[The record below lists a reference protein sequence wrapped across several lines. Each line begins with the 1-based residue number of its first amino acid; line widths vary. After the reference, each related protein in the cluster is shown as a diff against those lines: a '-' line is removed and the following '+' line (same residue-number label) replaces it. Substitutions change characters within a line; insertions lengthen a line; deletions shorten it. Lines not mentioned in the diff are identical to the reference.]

1 MEGLPPTKKP
11 KVSDT
16 SSEFGDSDDEDL
28 EVQATLP
35 RAGLCP
41 QRLHGLRMKLVQRVN
56 EDYFA
61 MLRDVNRNDF
71 YWDAMKKLPVRNRR
85 VLDLGAGTGILSLM
99 AAKLGASSVLA
110 VDESPEMTLIVE
122 KSAEHNGFKDTIS
135 VHAGHSTT
143 LSLAEK
149 DRCDVIVSETFG
161 VLLLQEGCLKSFIHA
176 REHLA
181 KPSADIIPAGGVQY
195 ARLMGSPALRLASS
209 ISSAEG
215 PDMVHVDA
223 LRDAG
228 RVQFSLPGGFSVNSL
243 PDVCWMSESIGI
255 LEVDFA
261 TSKLDDIP
269 KCREFPVRI
278 LQDGVV
284 DGIVTSWETWSDK
297 ERTLCMSTEADKIKG
312 QPWGFARDAHWGQ
325 GFSQVEGP
333 GKGGEK
339 FEVFKGEELRLQA
352 RFTQDGESLQ
362 LRLFRPEQITQA
374 DDTGDTGMQ
383 LEKGGT
389 EELKDG
395 AIVPCTDCK
404 PATWL
409 RHAARP
415 VLCDAVGPANPDLQT
430 AYEADL
436 PSNFVCS
443 ERLRGKKSLVIRT
456 INDDYFAFLNNPARL
471 RFFRNALPGLVKNK
485 TVLDLGTGAGQ
496 LAVLCAHMGA
506 RHVLAMDACSDMC
519 DLARETA
526 RRNKVTGIVQVAH
539 FLSSSLALIGE
550 DSRMDVLVSEPYDLF
565 ITEPSGSG
573 SLEYFI
579 DARRRLV
586 KPNATLIPSGG
597 AQYARLVMSA
607 DLGMRSVSMTNSSKV
622 GLDNLCGFL
631 DTVTLTSSRTRG
643 FRWSCLPDLAFMS
656 DRCCIF
662 KLDFYQLK
670 RSSIPRKTVLQM
682 EVVRDG
688 YVDAIATSWEV
699 WAGSAAQHRFSAHA
713 EETENEAWGFNSDV
727 VFGQGLQLVV
737 EEGDRPEPFHVK
749 QGEVL
754 ELTALHFTLRRG
766 AGMSAASG
774 NRAFACLPG
783 AKLRRRK
790 GETCCEIL

>member
-1 MEGLPPTKKP
+1 MESLPPTKRP
-11 KVSDT
+11 KLSDA
-16 SSEFGDSDDEDL
+16 SSDFGDSDDEDL

-41 QRLHGLRMKLVQRVN
+41 QRLRGLRMKLVQRVN

-71 YWDAMKKLPVRNRR
+71 YWQAMEKLPVRNRR

-110 VDESPEMTLIVE
+110 VDESPEMALIVE
-122 KSAEHNGFKDTIS
+122 KSAEHNGFQDIIN
-135 VHAGHSTT
+135 VHAGHSTE
-143 LSLAEK
+143 LWLDLK
-149 DRCDVIVSETFG
+149 DRFDVIVSETFG

-195 ARLMGSPALRLASS
+195 ARLMGSPALRLTS
-209 ISSAEG
+209 SSAEK
-215 PDMVHVDA
+215 PDMLHVDA
-223 LRDAG
+223 LRDTG

-243 PDVCWMSESIGI
+243 PDACWMSESVGI

-261 TSKLDDIP
+261 TYKLDDIP
-269 KCREFPVRI
+269 LCREFPVRI

-284 DGIVTSWETWSDK
+284 DAIVTSWEVWSDK
-297 ERTLCMSTEADKIKG
+297 ERTLCMSTDADKSKG

-325 GFSQVEGP
+325 GFSQVESP
-333 GKGGEK
+333 GLLCGGGAK
-339 FEVFKGEELRLQA
+339 KLEVFAGEELRLQA
-352 RFTQDGESLQ
+352 RFSQDGENLQ
-362 LRLFRPEQITQA
+362 LRLFRPEQVIQA
-374 DDTGDTGMQ
+374 DDTGVTSMEQ
-383 LEKGGT
+383 PVKGET
-389 EELKDG
+389 KERHEG
-395 AIVPCTDCK
+395 AIVPCKECK

-415 VLCDAVGPANPDLQT
+415 VLCDAVGPANPDLLT

-436 PSNFVCS
+436 SSNFVCS

-471 RFFRNALPGLVKNK
+471 RFFRKALPGLVENK

-496 LAVLCAHMGA
+496 LAVLCAQMGA

-526 RRNKVTGIVQVAH
+526 RRNEVTGIVQVAH
-539 FLSSSLALIGE
+539 FLSSNVAVIGE
-550 DSRMDVLVSEPYDLF
+550 DNRMDVLVSEPYDLF

-586 KPNATLIPSGG
+586 KPNAILIPSGG

-607 DLGMRSVSMTNSSKV
+607 DLGMRSVSITSSSKV

-662 KLDFYQLK
+662 KLDFYKLQ

-699 WAGSAAQHRFSAHA
+699 WAGPAGQHRFSAHA
-713 EETENEAWGFNSDV
+713 EETASEEWGFNSDV

-737 EEGDRPEPFHVK
+737 EEGGDRPEPLRVK

-754 ELTALHFTLRRG
+754 ELTAHISELRDTLHFTLRRG
-766 AGMSAASG
+766 AGAAATAG
-774 NRAFACLPG
+774 
-783 AKLRRRK
+783 
-790 GETCCEIL
+790 

>member
-1 MEGLPPTKKP
+1 MHH
-11 KVSDT
+11 
-16 SSEFGDSDDEDL
+16 
-28 EVQATLP
+28 A
-35 RAGLCP
+35 AI
-41 QRLHGLRMKLVQRVN
+41 
-56 EDYFA
+56 
-61 MLRDVNRNDF
+61 MLTN
-71 YWDAMKKLPVRNRR
+71 
-85 VLDLGAGTGILSLM
+85 LM
-99 AAKLGASSVLA
+99 SC
-110 VDESPEMTLIVE
+110 E
-122 KSAEHNGFKDTIS
+122 
-135 VHAGHSTT
+135 
-143 LSLAEK
+143 
-149 DRCDVIVSETFG
+149 
-161 VLLLQEGCLKSFIHA
+161 
-176 REHLA
+176 
-181 KPSADIIPAGGVQY
+181 
-195 ARLMGSPALRLASS
+195 
-209 ISSAEG
+209 
-215 PDMVHVDA
+215 
-223 LRDAG
+223 
-228 RVQFSLPGGFSVNSL
+228 
-243 PDVCWMSESIGI
+243 
-255 LEVDFA
+255 
-261 TSKLDDIP
+261 
-269 KCREFPVRI
+269 
-278 LQDGVV
+278 
-284 DGIVTSWETWSDK
+284 
-297 ERTLCMSTEADKIKG
+297 
-312 QPWGFARDAHWGQ
+312 
-325 GFSQVEGP
+325 
-333 GKGGEK
+333 
-339 FEVFKGEELRLQA
+339 
-352 RFTQDGESLQ
+352 
-362 LRLFRPEQITQA
+362 A

-688 YVDAIATSWEV
+688 YVDAIATSWEASSAISLLSCKLKCRGQSLDCFC
-699 WAGSAAQHRFSAHA
+699 AGVGRFRCSAPLLRPCRGVYSHA
-713 EETENEAWGFNSDV
+713 IVAELPMASC
-727 VFGQGLQLVV
+727 
-737 EEGDRPEPFHVK
+737 VK
-749 QGEVL
+749 PPQSSGE
-754 ELTALHFTLRRG
+754 
-766 AGMSAASG
+766 
-774 NRAFACLPG
+774 CLP
-783 AKLRRRK
+783 
-790 GETCCEIL
+790 